1 MQLAKVVN
9 IPLCNLNDIS
19 SLNTSLP
26 KRHHCITFDMHLQ
39 INMAEPVMVTGMFIQ
54 GDPETD
60 QWVSSF
66 HVTYSVDCITYYP
79 VFDVGINQVR
89 PTLLIT

>member
-1 MQLAKVVN
+1 
-9 IPLCNLNDIS
+9 
-19 SLNTSLP
+19 
-26 KRHHCITFDMHLQ
+26 
-39 INMAEPVMVTGMFIQ
+39 MANPVMVTGIFIQ

-60 QWVSSF
+60 QWVSSL

-89 PTLLIT
+89 PTLLINYWHDL

>member
-1 MQLAKVVN
+1 
-9 IPLCNLNDIS
+9 
-19 SLNTSLP
+19 
-26 KRHHCITFDMHLQ
+26 
-39 INMAEPVMVTGMFIQ
+39 MANPVMVTGMFIQ

-60 QWVSSF
+60 QWVSSL

-89 PTLLIT
+89 PTLLITDTTFNGESNSESALMLRVNHMLLYC